1 MPNIHSIES
10 AIDPNNKPLFL
21 LDWELT
27 KLCNLDCSYCPT
39 GPEWGGHDNTTKH
52 PPLDRC
58 LKTIDLMYEYV
69 DVYQT
74 YKKSWLQSVVLNVYG
89 GESLFHPDID
99 TILREVRNRHKKY
112 SWDLTVTCTT
122 NLIIGKNQLTKIVD
136 LIDEFTVSFHSESLP
151 KQQKQCLDNLLFLKK
166 ANKKVKCVIV
176 MHNNSKL
183 WDVCLAAAEFCKINE
198 IPYYTKPL
206 DNPESEWGYNQDQK
220 DYFKVYRLNKTVD
233 KSINRHEELMATS
246 NQTESSGIHSGRS
259 CCAGRCLSTNNNIKE
274 SLTFIP
280 KQGFK
285 NWYCTVNWYFMYI
298 NQLTETVYN
307 NKDCRVNFNGEIGP
321 LCTLDTMSDY
331 IKHIKEQLEV
341 NTLPTVKCVKT
352 ICTCGF
358 CAPKAD
364 TIEQLN
370 TIMKKYIVPSIT
382 FEYDNRKE
390 K

>member
-1 MPNIHSIES
+1 MTDIHSIES

-39 GPEWGGHDNTTKH
+39 GPESGGHDNSTNH

-69 DVYQT
+69 DAYQS

-89 GESLFHPDID
+89 GESLFHPDIQ
-99 TILREVRNRHKKY
+99 TILQEVRCRHKKY

-122 NLIIGKNQLTKIVD
+122 NLIIGKHQLSKIID

-151 KQQKQCLDNLLFLKK
+151 KQQKQCLDNLLLLKQ

-176 MHNNSKL
+176 MHNNPDL
-183 WDVCLAAAEFCKINE
+183 WNTCISAAEFCKTHDIA
-198 IPYYTKPL
+198 YYTKPL
-206 DNPESEWGYNQDQK
+206 DNREPEWEYRHDQK
-220 DYFKVYRLNKTVD
+220 EYFKIYRLEKTVN
-233 KSINRHEELMATS
+233 KSIERHAQLVQLS
-246 NQTESSGIHSGRS
+246 DQTDLSGIHSGRS

-274 SLTFIP
+274 SLNFIP
-280 KQGFK
+280 KQDFK
-285 NWYCTVNWYFMYI
+285 DWYCSVNWYFVYI
-298 NQLTETVYN
+298 NQLTEQVYN
-307 NKDCRVNFNGEIGP
+307 NKDCRVNFNGTVGP
-321 LCTLDTMSDY
+321 MCTLDTMPDY
-331 IKHIKEQLEV
+331 IKNLKEQLAL
-341 NTLPTVKCVKT
+341 NTLPTVKCVKR
-352 ICTCGF
+352 ICICGF

-370 TIMKKYIVPSIT
+370 TIMKKYVVPSIT
-382 FEYDNRKE
+382 FDYDNRKE